1 MCVHKVLQRH
11 NFFCCFCKKEK
22 MCHEKT
28 YKQKKKNF
36 CIGHI
41 KNRFFL
47 ERLCAHIACEA
58 VRTNFLE
65 LIFDISKYV

>member
-1 MCVHKVLQRH
+1 
-11 NFFCCFCKKEK
+11 